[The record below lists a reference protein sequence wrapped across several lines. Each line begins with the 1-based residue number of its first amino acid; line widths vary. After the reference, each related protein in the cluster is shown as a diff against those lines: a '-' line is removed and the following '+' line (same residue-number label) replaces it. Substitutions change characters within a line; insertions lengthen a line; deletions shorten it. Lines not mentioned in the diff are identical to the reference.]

1 MEINELNIKNILAE
15 VSNINKEE
23 LEILTVDSDLR
34 NIGIDSLTSIELVVK
49 LEEQFS
55 ISINDDDLSIDNVC
69 SIKNIMELV
78 KKYI

>member
-1 MEINELNIKNILAE
+1 MEINELSIKNILAE

-49 LEEQFS
+49 LEEQLS